1 MAEFK
6 LAQLFDYK
14 NVTPSSLQKGQLVY
28 FKYNSP
34 NGVHDK
40 SPLVYVIDKTFDKI
54 YAINLHYDMNEI
66 QELTEGIQTKV
77 NTFLENK
84 WYAKHPE
91 KRTELQQSGADFDP
105 SLIEKKE
112 LADFKRGF
120 NKKDLE
126 VFALQSPSRDAFRS
140 YLYKRMNNV
149 SKLVWKL

>member
-6 LAQLFDYK
+6 LAQLFEYR

-40 SPLVYVIDKTFDKI
+40 APLVYVVDKTIDKI
-54 YAINLHYDMNEI
+54 YAINLHYDMSEI
-66 QELTEGIQTKV
+66 QGITEAIQFKV
-77 NTFLENK
+77 NSFLENK
-84 WYAKHPE
+84 WYSKHPE
-91 KRTELQQSGADFDP
+91 KRNELESQDLEFAP
-105 SLIEKKE
+105 NLIEKKE
-112 LADFKRGF
+112 LADFKRNF

-126 VFALQSPSRDAFRS
+126 IFNLPSPSPDAFRS

>member
-6 LAQLFDYK
+6 LAELFQYK

-40 SPLVYVIDKTFDKI
+40 APLVYVLDKTFDKI
-54 YAINLHYDMNEI
+54 YALNLHYDMDEI
-66 QELTEGIQTKV
+66 QGITESIQFKV

-84 WYAKHPE
+84 WYSKHPE
-91 KRTELQQSGADFDP
+91 KKNELTDQNLEFD
-105 SLIEKKE
+105 SSFIEKKE
-112 LADFKRGF
+112 LADFKRNF

-126 VFALQSPSRDAFRS
+126 IFNLPTPSPDAFRC